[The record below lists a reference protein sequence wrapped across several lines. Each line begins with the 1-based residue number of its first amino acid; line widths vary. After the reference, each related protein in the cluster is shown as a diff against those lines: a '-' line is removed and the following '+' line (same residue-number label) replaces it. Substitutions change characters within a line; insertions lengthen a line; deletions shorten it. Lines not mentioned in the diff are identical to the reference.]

1 MADAP
6 KFDIKML
13 IMPAV
18 MFMSKKIDFK
28 DPNIVQMTQSAFVGG
43 NTYSSLYFRNKFNLS
58 FLIYSFGAFVECVL
72 FLLHSVG

>member
-43 NTYSSLYFRNKFNLS
+43 
-58 FLIYSFGAFVECVL
+58 I
-72 FLLHSVG
+72 VGKINMQLK